1 MWVLIAV
8 FLQGASGVSS
18 QSIYFADRPHCTS
31 ALEEMQKLMPRIPS
45 ATYLF
50 HCAEVSTPD
59 KSEPADEPRTDN
71 PYRKM

>member
-18 QSIYFADRPHCTS
+18 QSIYFADKTHCTA
-31 ALEEMQKLMPRIPS
+31 ALQQMQDLMPRIPS

-50 HCAEVSTPD
+50 HCAEVGSPE
-59 KSEPADEPRTDN
+59 KSEPAAEPQTN
-71 PYRKM
+71 PFQKM

>member
-18 QSIYFADRPHCTS
+18 QSIYFADQAHCVT
-31 ALEEMQKLMPRIPS
+31 ALEEMQKAMPSIPS

-50 HCAEVSTPD
+50 HCAEVGSTGTERAGERAP
-59 KSEPADEPRTDN
+59 N
-71 PYRKM
+71 FQKM